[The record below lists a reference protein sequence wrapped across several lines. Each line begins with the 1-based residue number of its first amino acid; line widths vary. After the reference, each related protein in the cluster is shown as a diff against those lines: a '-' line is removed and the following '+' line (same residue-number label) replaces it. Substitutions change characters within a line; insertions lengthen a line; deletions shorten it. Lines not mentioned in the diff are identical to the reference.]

1 MSKELLLDN
10 IIARRELI
18 LVAADGVDR
27 PAHVLFARPR
37 KVPRLG
43 GDYMCEWQAPELS
56 AGRIY
61 AAYGVDEVQAL
72 ELALQMA
79 GITLQTCR
87 EAREGRLFWLERG
100 HSDLGFPRL
109 QRSSNDGGA
118 NPGGE
123 GAT

>member
-18 LVAADGVDR
+18 LVADDVDR
-27 PAHVLFARPR
+27 PTHVLFARPR
-37 KVPRLG
+37 KDPRPG

-100 HSDLGFPRL
+100 HSDLGFPKL
-109 QRSSNDGGA
+109 QRGSSEGGA
-118 NPGGE
+118 DP
-123 GAT
+123 AR